1 MGDGGQ
7 GRWQQSPNHNDIY
20 DYEVTGEDF
29 AHRNEADGVD
39 TKGGNNDDADHNAGI
54 TKNSMTTI
62 TAIMMCV
69 CLCVSVCIRVC
80 LCVFVCLCLCVFV
93 CMFVCL
99 FVCMFV
105 LCVCACVC
113 VCVFVC
119 VHNASV
125 NALS

>member
-29 AHRNEADGVD
+29 AHRNEAEGVD

-69 CLCVSVCIRVC
+69 CLCVYVCVC
-80 LCVFVCLCLCVFV
+80 VC
-93 CMFVCL
+93 
-99 FVCMFV
+99 

-113 VCVFVC
+113 LCVCSCVC
-119 VHNASV
+119 LCVCLCCACV
-125 NALS
+125 RVCACVCLCVCIMLL